1 MSQPS
6 SPTPSRSSSVASDRE
21 IEPTH
26 SIRQQ
31 RKGRLRNISAE
42 PHQSQRRGTKD
53 LGGQPID
60 QVENTGRAVMKTV
73 TGAVDKVGDVA
84 GQVAG
89 NNDENGAISLRL
101 DLNLDV
107 YVKLKAK
114 VHGDITLQLL

>member
-6 SPTPSRSSSVASDRE
+6 SPAPSRSSSVASDRE

-26 SIRQQ
+26 SIRRGQQ
-31 RKGRLRNISAE
+31 HRERLQSIDE
-42 PHQSQRRGTKD
+42 PDQSQRHGIKD
-53 LGGQPID
+53 LRGRSID
-60 QVENTGRAVMKTV
+60 QVEDTGRAVTKTA
-73 TGAVDKVGDVA
+73 TS